1 MQHNLH
7 CGSVAVAH
15 FRLESAFTLVSHA
28 GGLSTNMI
36 TLRFVFTFLLA
47 LAALSSGATLR
58 ADPVEDNDEN
68 ITGGG
73 APRVAGGVLT
83 GIDVLMQQNFASLRG
98 KRVGL
103 VTNQT
108 GSARDGRSTID
119 VLARAAG
126 VKLVALFGPE
136 HGIRGQVQAG
146 RTVRS
151 SRDARTG
158 LPVYSLYGAAKR
170 PSAHMLRGLNALVF
184 DMQDIGSRSYTYIST
199 LGGCMQACAQYGVE
213 LIVLDRPNLL
223 GGNRIEGN
231 IRESGFRSF
240 VGAYPIPY
248 NHGLTIGELARMI
261 NGRGWAGK
269 KRCRLSVVSMRGY
282 RRDTRPEDTRL
293 PWKATSPNIPYAYSP
308 YFYAATGMVGELS
321 TLSIGIGTAFPFQLA
336 GAPGLDAW
344 ALTKELSRRRL
355 AGVSF
360 SPVQWRPVRGAY
372 AGRTCTGVQINFTN
386 VDLASLTRL
395 NFEILDAVRK
405 IQPSR
410 RFFGSS
416 RAKDRMF
423 DLCCGT
429 ARVRRLFQAGHS
441 ASTIW
446 AAWNTARA
454 TFLAQ
459 RKPYLL
465 YS

>member
-1 MQHNLH
+1 M
-7 CGSVAVAH
+7 V
-15 FRLESAFTLVSHA
+15 
-28 GGLSTNMI
+28 
-36 TLRFVFTFLLA
+36 TLRFVLTLALLVLTVSSSGA
-47 LAALSSGATLR
+47 DGGRTRGFPVQNQPLAALVL
-58 ADPVEDNDEN
+58 
-68 ITGGG
+68 GG
-73 APRVAGGVLT
+73 APYVGAMEDEAENSRGGEAPRSAGVLT
-83 GIDVLMQQNFASLRG
+83 GIHVLMQQKFASLRG

-108 GSARDGRSTID
+108 GITRDGRSTID
-119 VLARAAG
+119 VLARAPG

-170 PSAHMLRGLNALVF
+170 PTPHMLRGLTALVF

-199 LGGCMQACAQYGVE
+199 LGACMEACAQQGIE

-231 IRESGFRSF
+231 IRESTFRSF

-269 KRCRLSVVSMRGY
+269 KRCRLSIVSMRGY
-282 RRDTRPEDTRL
+282 RRQMRPEDTRL
-293 PWKATSPNIPYAYSP
+293 PWIATSPNIPYAYSP

-321 TLSIGIGTAFPFQLA
+321 ALSIGIGTAFPFQVA
-336 GAPGLDAW
+336 GAPGLDAQ
-344 ALTKELSRRRL
+344 ALARELSRRRL
-355 AGVSF
+355 AGVTF
-360 SPVQWRPVRGAY
+360 SPVQWKPVRGAY

-386 VDLASLTRL
+386 VEAASLTRV
-395 NFEILDAVRK
+395 NFEIMDAVRK

-410 RFFGSS
+410 RFFGAS

-423 DLCCGT
+423 DLCAGT

-441 ASTIW
+441 SASIW
-446 AAWNTARA
+446 AAWNTGRA
-454 TFLAQ
+454 TFLTQ